1 VRYDVFGLGNAL
13 VDALVVLD
21 EQDILVRHGLRRG
34 TMHLV
39 DDPVWQAVYG
49 EVPRADVVL
58 APGGSCA
65 NTVSTVALLGGAATF
80 CGLVGQDELGDSY
93 DDGLSDVLGQ
103 HYLVRRAG
111 SPTGKCLSLVS
122 NEDAERT
129 MLTDLGTSMALEP
142 SDVPVAE
149 VCESQ
154 WFHVTGYLFTG
165 GRMGDA
171 AMDALAKAHAEGTKI
186 SFDLG
191 DTFVIKHFGDAV
203 NKVIDDYASLVFM
216 NREEGRALLGGD
228 PEELLGD
235 LSARVSVVVLKLGS
249 EGSLVRCGDE
259 TLRISARR
267 VEAVDTT
274 GAGDSYAGGFLYGMA
289 KGWDLSDCGKLASEV
304 AALTVS
310 QLGGVVRDRALLAA
324 VLEAVAPVV
333 MAPEAGAAGVRDSAR
348 TVPHRS

>member
-21 EQDILVRHGLRRG
+21 EQDILARHGLTRG

-39 DDPVWQAVYG
+39 EDPVWQAVYG

-65 NTVSTVALLGGAATF
+65 NTVSTVALLGGNATF
-80 CGLVGQDELGDSY
+80 CGLVGEDELGRGY
-93 DDGLSDVLGQ
+93 DAGLGEVLGD
-103 HYLVRRAG
+103 HFLVQRAG

-122 NEDAERT
+122 SSDAERT
-129 MLTDLGTSMALEP
+129 MITDLGTSMALEP
-142 SDVPVAE
+142 GEVPVTE
-149 VCESQ
+149 VCDSQ

-171 AMDALAKAHAEGTKI
+171 AMDALDSAVAEGTKI

-191 DTFVIKHFGDAV
+191 DTFVVNHFGEAAD
-203 NKVIDDYASLVFM
+203 KVIDDYASLVFM

-235 LSARVSVVVLKLGS
+235 LLERVEMVVLKLGA
-249 EGSLVRCGDE
+249 EGSLVARGE
-259 TLRISARR
+259 ERIRIQAPR
-267 VEAVDTT
+267 VEAIDTT
-274 GAGDSYAGGFLYGMA
+274 GAGDAYAGGFLYGLA
-289 KGWDLSDCGKLASEV
+289 KGWTLEACGKLASAV

-310 QLGGVVRDRALLAA
+310 QVGGVVRDPSQLAA
-324 VLEAVAPVV
+324 ALAEVAP
-333 MAPEAGAAGVRDSAR
+333 S
-348 TVPHRS
+348 

>member
-1 VRYDVFGLGNAL
+1 MRYDVFGLGNAL

-21 EQDILVRHGLRRG
+21 EQDILTRHGLSRG

-39 DDPVWQAVYG
+39 DDPLWQAVYG

-65 NTVSTVALLGGAATF
+65 NTVSTVALLGGNATF
-80 CGLVGQDELGDSY
+80 CGLVGEDELGSSY
-93 DDGLSDVLGQ
+93 DAGLGEVLGN
-103 HYLVRRAG
+103 HFLVQRSG

-122 NEDAERT
+122 SSDAERT

-142 SDVPVAE
+142 GEVPVTE
-149 VCESQ
+149 VCDSR

-171 AMDALAKAHAEGTKI
+171 AMDALDSAAAEGTKI

-191 DTFVIKHFGDAV
+191 DTFVVNHFGEAAG
-203 NKVIDDYASLVFM
+203 KVIDDYASLLFM

-228 PEELLGD
+228 PEELLGE
-235 LSARVSVVVLKLGS
+235 LLERVEVVVLKLGA
-249 EGSLVRCGDE
+249 EGSLVARGDE
-259 TLRISARR
+259 RIRIRAPR
-267 VEAVDTT
+267 VDAIDTT
-274 GAGDSYAGGFLYGMA
+274 GAGDAYAGGFLYGLA
-289 KGWDLSDCGKLASEV
+289 KGWTLEACGKLASAV

-310 QLGGVVRDRALLAA
+310 QVGGVVRDPSRLALALA
-324 VLEAVAPVV
+324 EVAP
-333 MAPEAGAAGVRDSAR
+333 S
-348 TVPHRS
+348 

>member
-1 VRYDVFGLGNAL
+1 MQYDVFGLGNAL

-21 EQDILVRHGLRRG
+21 EQDILTRHGLSRG

-39 DDPVWQAVYG
+39 DDPAWQAVYG
-49 EVPRADVVL
+49 EVPTGEVVL

-80 CGLVGQDELGDSY
+80 CGLVGQDELGSTY
-93 DDGLSDVLGQ
+93 GESLGDVLGR
-103 HYLVRRAG
+103 HYLVQRPG

-122 NEDAERT
+122 SRDAERT

-142 SDVPVAE
+142 GEVPVKE
-149 VCESQ
+149 VCAAE

-191 DTFVIKHFGDAV
+191 DPFVIEHFGDAV
-203 NKVIDDYASLVFM
+203 HQVIDNYASLVFM
-216 NREEGRALLGGD
+216 NEEEGKALLGGD
-228 PEELLGD
+228 AEER
-235 LSARVSVVVLKLGS
+235 LSELMTRVETVVLKLGAR
-249 EGSLVRCGDE
+249 GSLVRSGDR
-259 TLRISARR
+259 TVRIEAPQ
-267 VEAVDTT
+267 VDAVDTT
-274 GAGDSYAGGFLYGMA
+274 GAGDSYAGGFLYGLSQ
-289 KGWDLSDCGKLASEV
+289 GWDLQDCGKLASAV

-310 QLGGVVRDRALLAA
+310 QVGGVVRDPKELAA
-324 VLEAVAPVV
+324 VLQT
-333 MAPEAGAAGVRDSAR
+333 VRPAL
-348 TVPHRS
+348 